1 VLGHRQRVKRPDSDL
16 ELSERLRGGA
26 LLLDEQAQLDD
37 LDLDLLRQRRVESMD
52 VVYELLVDERVV
64 RT

>member
-1 VLGHRQRVKRPDSDL
+1 VPGVKTVPYYPITFGEGARL
-16 ELSERLRGGA
+16 E
-26 LLLDEQAQLDD
+26 
-37 LDLDLLRQRRVESMD
+37 VECMD

>member
-1 VLGHRQRVKRPDSDL
+1 MSTTARARQ
-16 ELSERLRGGA
+16 EE
-26 LLLDEQAQLDD
+26 
-37 LDLDLLRQRRVESMD
+37 VESVD